1 MSYEFGSVPMSAVMT
16 TMHAMSLQFCSFHGI
31 VVICIVIVI
40 TIIIAIIIAIIITII
55 VIVIVTII
63 VVIIVEPSLGR
74 NGNANVGSSTT
85 IASDFDHDLTWGKF
99 NILPV
104 LFNVNLVNITTS

>member
-1 MSYEFGSVPMSAVMT
+1 MPYEFGSVPMSAVMT

-31 VVICIVIVI
+31 VVIYIVI
-40 TIIIAIIIAIIITII
+40 II
-55 VIVIVTII
+55 TII

-74 NGNANVGSSTT
+74 NGNAIIGSSTT

>member
-1 MSYEFGSVPMSAVMT
+1 MPYEFSSVPMSAVMT
-16 TMHAMSLQFCSFHGI
+16 TMHAMSLQFCLFHGI

-55 VIVIVTII
+55 VVII